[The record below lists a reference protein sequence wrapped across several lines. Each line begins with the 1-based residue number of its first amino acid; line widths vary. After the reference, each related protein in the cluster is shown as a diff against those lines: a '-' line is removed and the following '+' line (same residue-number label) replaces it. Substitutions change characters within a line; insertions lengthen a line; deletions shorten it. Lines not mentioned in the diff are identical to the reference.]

1 MNRIA
6 QYLQLAVLAYFLVLL
21 ILFLGFETLGEMVGM
36 VPLVPETLVNIVL
49 SGFILFLATWGA
61 TQAQKSILNSHLKKL
76 IAEMNEIKAKLY
88 DYEHPKAQK
97 STKPVPQKNQDEIPG
112 ILKPRQ
118 NFTDQ

>member
-6 QYLQLAVLAYFLVLL
+6 QYLQLAVLVYFLLLL
-21 ILFLGFETLGEMVGM
+21 ILFLSFETLGEMFGM
-36 VPLVPETLVNIVL
+36 VPLVPESIVTILL
-49 SGFILFLATWGA
+49 SGFILFLAAWGA
-61 TQAQKSILNSHLKKL
+61 TQAQKSKLNGQQKKL
-76 IAEMNEIKAKLY
+76 IAEMNEVKAKLY
-88 DYEHPKAQK
+88 DYEHPKTPR